1 MLPARNSPRAAPG
14 STPPLRH
21 CLPSVR
27 GARGRGETSLTV
39 AARDAAGKVAD
50 PSVLDA
56 VLAYLRMESLYA
68 KAPQWI
74 VNLVLGLVIPRIW
87 SRYLEATKELDAGG
101 GPYVARV
108 TRDERG
114 GYKRLK
120 RAWRDIT

>member
-1 MLPARNSPRAAPG
+1 MNASCSLG
-14 STPPLRH
+14 GTPHLR
-21 CLPSVR
+21 P
-27 GARGRGETSLTV
+27 
-39 AARDAAGKVAD
+39 
-50 PSVLDA
+50 P
-56 VLAYLRMESLYA
+56 
-68 KAPQWI
+68 PQWI

-114 GYKRLK
+114 VYKRLK